1 MRLDGMSFNVEQS
14 IQNSVAYQ
22 NLNREL
28 MNNLELV
35 DISIDP
41 DKVANESFLNEI
53 ITKIKMVKNI
63 CDEKINALKKVK
75 EEFFKSI
82 QDLINKKT
90 EYEIEINNYYLT
102 CRLLTLS
109 NQQFKKY
116 SDYSERAIHIF
127 SYLRK
132 RNWPFR

>member
-75 EEFFKSI
+75 EEFLKVSKI
-82 QDLINKKT
+82 
-90 EYEIEINNYYLT
+90 
-102 CRLLTLS
+102 S
-109 NQQFKKY
+109 
-116 SDYSERAIHIF
+116 
-127 SYLRK
+127 
-132 RNWPFR
+132 